1 MFEKIRTNSRSNNIF
16 LFFLYIIRSHAEMI
30 KRFKVWTYRE
40 GELPL
45 VHNGPLND
53 IYAIEGQFIDEME
66 SKNNPFRAHR
76 PDEAHVFFLP
86 FSVTGMIHY
95 VYKPITSVKEYS
107 RNRLQRL
114 VTDYINTVA
123 TKYPYWNRSNGADHF
138 IVSCHDWVCSDFSF
152 SLIFT

>member
-1 MFEKIRTNSRSNNIF
+1 
-16 LFFLYIIRSHAEMI
+16 MI

-66 SKNNPFRAHR
+66 SKNNPFRARH

-86 FSVTGMIHY
+86 FSVTGVIHY

-107 RNRLQRL
+107 RDRLQRL
-114 VTDYINTVA
+114 VLDYINTVA
-123 TKYPYWNRSNGADHF
+123 SKHPYWNRSNGADHF
-138 IVSCHDWVCSDFSF
+138 MVSCHDWVCFNFFF
-152 SLIFT
+152 SLFSQFLGVFS